1 MAGQPVHRLWSRSPT
16 LHAAAVRRAFQ
27 SSERHTPLCTHCV
40 PRTFSSGFAWR
51 MWQFYYCTVSCTA
64 RQLWILTPASEPG
77 RIVFSSSCPI
87 HTPWLRAYIFLRN
100 SPVSMTDEINFNII
114 YLKLHIHKSLF
125 FSHFRVICPRNIFV
139 CYICITRTKYM
150 TVSSQEEIFIAA
162 DELSGF

>member
-1 MAGQPVHRLWSRSPT
+1 MAGQPVHSLWARSPT

-100 SPVSMTDEINFNII
+100 SPVSMSDEINFNII

-125 FSHFRVICPRNIFV
+125 FHISELYVLVIFLYVIFASLDQ
-139 CYICITRTKYM
+139 IHDKK
-150 TVSSQEEIFIAA
+150 
-162 DELSGF
+162 